1 MREMEMT
8 KRHSS
13 ARTMVL
19 FACVLT
25 LLASLFACENDEGS
39 IKHPGTLRLSLK
51 TDTTSVKDVVTTKAV
66 ADEFSD
72 FVDENAYSVQILK
85 GEDVVQ
91 QYDRYDKMP
100 EELVLEEGNY
110 IIKAFKGDDKPAA
123 FLNPYFAG
131 STEFVIK
138 EGMSTPLDITC
149 KLANARVTVNYSDDF
164 KEAYPTYNLKM
175 NTEFMKD
182 SLDYSQDEARA
193 AYLQTG
199 EEGTDLNLFLT
210 LVRLEDTVIHNYEP
224 DPIAI
229 KPQEKVNLLFKTD
242 GEALSG
248 ISLVVTLNNSLD
260 GDTTLNMNIPEYTY
274 KPVKEPTLTLDNFV
288 DISKKSYNEIALEAE
303 NYYLTYQL
311 PGGVGK
317 CILTVIKR
325 VKGEQ
330 PIDIQYDLTTEEG
343 ALVARKAGF
352 VLAELADQTKTYDY
366 LNSNVVRGH
375 ILLANALA
383 SLEPSDK
390 EVIYIYKVEMA
401 DALPVNQNVLD
412 PVEMVVIPTPVT
424 PSVLELE
431 GGGSYTIKATEQL
444 ANNIVAKYITTA
456 GIKEATL
463 KVERNGTLVQTYDIT
478 QSLPK
483 GVTFEENKEGAILT
497 FDKSFVSHL
506 EVEPLTTEGYKFT
519 LEAVDLVN
527 KPFDKIL
534 SFTVTLEP
542 VFEIIIPND
551 YDIWGW
557 KTKVKAVISG
567 LTNMTEG
574 NVAISISSDN
584 GNTYIP
590 STGYKFEKGEAE
602 WWISK
607 LIPGT
612 DCKLKMTYKDK
623 VADLS
628 FTTEAL
634 GQVDYGNMDIWSLN
648 YHTNYFGGKDGGLF
662 GIGAK
667 DGTEYRMPHP
677 YLNPT
682 KGDGAWSTNNDD
694 AVSNTFGKKG
704 ESAGKQDD
712 IPNKCFPTVVYEKN
726 ENGLAAV
733 IRSIDASGKNH
744 LVRGELKYDNTLA
757 SRPFALT
764 FDYSY
769 KSVNKEDFEV
779 IVNVI
784 GTNGEVIGSGSRPA
798 AAGATDFYAP
808 CKVKIDYNDMKVKA
822 EKIKITFASTAND
835 NPEIDTAK
843 QVNAPSGEHDGENI
857 TAANAAFSDYNNVR
871 VGSELRIDNVELIYT
886 ED

>member
-13 ARTMVL
+13 ARTVVL

-51 TDTTSVKDVVTTKAV
+51 TDTTSVKDIVTTKAV

-91 QYDRYDKMP
+91 EYDRYDKMP

-164 KEAYPTYNLKM
+164 KEAYPKYNLKM

-199 EEGTDLNLFLT
+199 EEGTDLKLFLT

-248 ISLVVTLNNSLD
+248 ISLVVTLNNSMD

-274 KPVKEPTLTLDNFV
+274 KPVKEPTLTLDNFTN
-288 DISKKSYNEIALEAE
+288 ISGKSYNEIALEAE

-317 CILTVIKR
+317 CVLTVTKN
-325 VKGEQ
+325 VEGEDTV
-330 PIDIQYDLTTEEG
+330 IEQYDLTTSEG
-343 ALVARKAGF
+343 ALTACKAGF
-352 VLAELADQTKTYDY
+352 VLAELGDPTKTYKY
-366 LNSNVVRGH
+366 LDGSIVKGH
-375 ILLANALA
+375 IQFANALS
-383 SLEPSDK
+383 SLEPSEK
-390 EVIYIYKVEMA
+390 EVTYTYKVEMA
-401 DALPVNQNVLD
+401 DALPVNPNILE

-424 PSVLELE
+424 PSVLELSGPE
-431 GGGSYTIKATEQL
+431 SYSILATEQL
-444 ANNIVAKYITTA
+444 PNNIVAKYITAA

-463 KVERNGTLVQTYDIT
+463 KVERNGILVQTYDIT
-478 QSLPK
+478 RSLPK
-483 GVTFEENKEGAILT
+483 GLTFEENKEGAILT

-506 EVEPLTTEGYKFT
+506 DVEPLTTEVYTFT
-519 LEAVDLVN
+519 LEAVDLMN
-527 KPFDKIL
+527 KSFEKTK

-542 VFEIIIPND
+542 VFEITIPND

-557 KTKVKAVISG
+557 KAKVNAVVSG
-567 LTNMTEG
+567 LTDLNKNNLKITL
-574 NVAISISSDN
+574 SSKDSE
-584 GNTYIP
+584 TTC
-590 STGYKFEKGEAE
+590 SGYKFEGGKAN
-602 WWISK
+602 WWIEHLK
-607 LIPGT
+607 PGT
-612 DCKLKMTYKDK
+612 QYELKIIYNEESK
-623 VADLS
+623 VYMFA
-628 FTTEAL
+628 TESI
-634 GQVDYGNMDIWSLN
+634 VDVLYGDMNMWSLR
-648 YHTNYFGGKDGGLF
+648 YHTSYYDGGIF
-662 GIGAK
+662 SK
-667 DGTEYRMPHP
+667 GTKYQMPHL
-677 YLNPT
+677 YLSPN
-682 KGDGAWSTNNDD
+682 GADGVWSTNSDETVAN
-694 AVSNTFGKKG
+694 AFGSNRN
-704 ESAGKQDD
+704 SASNKND
-712 IPNKCFPTVVYEKN
+712 IPNQCFPTVVCETKG
-726 ENGLAAV
+726 EGLVAV
-733 IRSIDASGKNH
+733 IRSIDASGKNKKA
-744 LVRGELKYDNTLA
+744 RGVLKYLNTLA

-769 KSVNKEDFEV
+769 MQIEDELFEV
-779 IVNVI
+779 KVTIYDEAGNII
-784 GTNGEVIGSGSRPA
+784 GKGNRPA
-798 AAGATDFYAP
+798 TVGATSSFQK
-808 CKVKIDYNDMKVKA
+808 CTIKIDYIQDIISKANKV
-822 EKIKITFASTAND
+822 EIVFASTTEDALPIGD
-835 NPEIDTAK
+835 AK
-843 QVNAPSGEHDGENI
+843 TVNAPNGDNDRI
-857 TAANAAFSDYNNVR
+857 PFTIANAVYSDYNNVR

>member
-13 ARTMVL
+13 ARTVVL

-91 QYDRYDKMP
+91 EYDRYDKMP

-164 KEAYPTYNLKM
+164 KEAYPKYNLKM

-199 EEGTDLNLFLT
+199 EEGTDLKLFLT

-343 ALVARKAGF
+343 ALAARKAGF

-390 EVIYIYKVEMA
+390 EVTYTYKIEMA

-412 PVEMVVIPTPVT
+412 PVEMVVTPTPVT

-431 GGGSYTIKATEQL
+431 GGGSYTIKATDQL
-444 ANNIVAKYITTA
+444 ANNIVAKYITSA

-463 KVERNGTLVQTYDIT
+463 KVERNGELIQTYDIT

-506 EVEPLTTEGYKFT
+506 EVEPLKDEVYKFV
-519 LEAVDLVN
+519 LEATDLVG
-527 KPFDKIL
+527 KTFDNSPAEFLI
-534 SFTVTLEP
+534 TLNP
-542 VFEIIIPND
+542 VFEITIPND
-551 YDIWGW
+551 YYVWGW
-557 KTKVKAVISG
+557 KAKVQAVVSG
-567 LTNMTEG
+567 LTDLNKNNLEITL
-574 NVAISISSDN
+574 SSDD
-584 GNTYIP
+584 GEVICSEYA
-590 STGYKFEKGEAE
+590 FEEGKAN
-602 WWISK
+602 WWIEHLK
-607 LIPGT
+607 PGIQYE
-612 DCKLKMTYKDK
+612 LNMTYKAGSK
-623 VADLS
+623 KYTFV
-628 FTTEAL
+628 TESV
-634 GQVDYGNMDIWSLN
+634 VDVLYGNMDTWSLD
-648 YHTNYFGGKDGGLF
+648 YHTNK
-662 GIGAK
+662 
-667 DGTEYRMPHP
+667 YRRSTTKHYDYKIPHP
-677 YLNPT
+677 YLNVT
-682 KGDGAWSTNNDD
+682 KGDGVWRTNNN
-694 AVSNTFGKKG
+694 ATVGNTFTGNSLG
-704 ESAGKQDD
+704 FLAGYDRTDTKDE
-712 IPNKCFPTVVYEKN
+712 IPTQCFPSVIYEN
-726 ENGLAAV
+726 NREGLAAV
-733 IRSIDASGKNH
+733 IRSIDASGKNTKA
-744 LVRGELKYDNTLA
+744 RGELNYENTLA

-769 KSVNKEDFEV
+769 KPVNKEDFEV

-784 GTNGEVIGSGSRPA
+784 GTDGKVIGSGSRPA
-798 AAGATDFYAP
+798 TAGATDSYTS
-808 CKVKIDYNDMKVKA
+808 CKVKIEYSNMTVKA
-822 EKIKITFASTAND
+822 KDIKITFASTTND